1 MKLNTI
7 KMKNGGIIAKM
18 LNPIKESGIIR
29 IFNGIENRPMSAYNR
44 IYFVQKKGFN
54 VNKTIQTIQKSAI
67 MIALLSSLT
76 ACTPKLVEQLPYYKL
91 AVIQGMPLDAKAV
104 LSLQSGM
111 TRQQVQLAI
120 GEPLLRPSFR
130 DSQWDYNYEVM
141 RGGKVKE
148 SRSLTVYFNGNVVSR
163 VEGSALDY
171 AREQLNKPAHRV
183 Q

>member
-1 MKLNTI
+1 MNKTI
-7 KMKNGGIIAKM
+7 
-18 LNPIKESGIIR
+18 
-29 IFNGIENRPMSAYNR
+29 
-44 IYFVQKKGFN
+44 Q
-54 VNKTIQTIQKSAI
+54 TIQTIQKSAM
-67 MIALLSSLT
+67 MIALLSSLTALT

-91 AVIQGMPLDAKAV
+91 AVIQGVPLDPKAV
-104 LSLQSGM
+104 LSLEAGM